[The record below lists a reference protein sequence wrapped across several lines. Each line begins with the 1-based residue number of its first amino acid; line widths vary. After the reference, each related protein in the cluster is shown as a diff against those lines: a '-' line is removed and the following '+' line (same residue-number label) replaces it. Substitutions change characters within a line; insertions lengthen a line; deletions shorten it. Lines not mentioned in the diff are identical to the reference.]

1 MISLENICFSYG
13 KELFLK
19 DLSLAFQDGQ
29 LTVLIGE
36 NGSGKTTLLKLI
48 AGEEQPRCGCV
59 LLDGKE
65 RKAYTAKARARALS
79 YFPQQRPTP
88 EMTALEV
95 VMMGRYP
102 YLQNRFVTPQSTRER
117 ALEALQAVGAEGFAD
132 RFMQELSYGQ
142 RQKIYLAMQWA
153 QDAPNCLFDEPTNH
167 LDVRSKF
174 SLMET
179 LTAMKKKDR
188 CVICVLHDL
197 PLALRYADRLI
208 ILQDGQI
215 LADGTPDGL
224 CRAGIIE
231 RAFDVRVRILEDGDE
246 RAYAVL
252 PAKEA

>member
-13 KELFLK
+13 KAPFFK

-29 LTVLIGE
+29 LTALIGE

-48 AGEEQPRCGCV
+48 AGEEQMKSGRI
-59 LLDGKE
+59 LIDGKE
-65 RKAYTAKARARALS
+65 RTALTAKARARALS

-102 YLQNRFVTPQSTRER
+102 YLQNPFVIPSSARDR
-117 ALEALQAVGAEGFAD
+117 ALEALRAVEAEGFAD

-231 RAFDVRVRILEDGDE
+231 RAFGARVCILEEEEE
-246 RAYAVL
+246 RAYTIL
-252 PAKEA
+252 PAKKP

>member
-1 MISLENICFSYG
+1 MIFLENICFSYG
-13 KELFLK
+13 KEPFFK
-19 DLSLAFQDGQ
+19 ELSLAFQDGQ

-48 AGEEQPRCGCV
+48 AGEEQPQSGCV
-59 LLDGKE
+59 FLDGKA
-65 RKAYTAKARARALS
+65 RKAYTANERARALS

-102 YLQNRFVTPQSTRER
+102 CVQNRFVTPQSERER
-117 ALEALQAVGAEGFAD
+117 ALEALQAVGAEDFAD

-174 SLMET
+174 SLMED
-179 LTAMKKKDR
+179 LAAMKKQGR
-188 CVICVLHDL
+188 CLVCVLHDL
-197 PLALRYADRLI
+197 PLALRYADRLVV
-208 ILQDGQI
+208 LRQGSV
-215 LADGTPDGL
+215 LADGAPEAL

-231 RAFDVRVRILEDGDE
+231 RAFGVRVRVLEDGEE

-252 PAKEA
+252 PAKQA